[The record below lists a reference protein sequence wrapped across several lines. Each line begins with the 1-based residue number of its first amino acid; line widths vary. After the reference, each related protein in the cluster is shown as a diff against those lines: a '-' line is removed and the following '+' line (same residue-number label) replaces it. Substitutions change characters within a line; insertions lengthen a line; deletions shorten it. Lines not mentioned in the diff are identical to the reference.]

1 MTDQAKPTLVHD
13 SIRPSRAGFP
23 GEVAFLSAWQS
34 LMVGA
39 PADGSDPLLEAHS
52 DRWDG
57 SPAPDQAD
65 ATVAATLVQWLGTNA
80 GACLIQQARAL
91 ESGGLTGPEAY
102 RAAWAVRNAR
112 KRWINSGLRT
122 IERLMIPQDAEIGFD
137 GEPYE
142 APVLTVRQYETA
154 EHVCAWLGTE
164 AGKAFVTAR
173 EREMEAFGEHERMRQ
188 REANRTGS
196 PHPRSLGPEAVHDY
210 LRTLRKAVSA
220 AVGVRG
226 AA

>member
-1 MTDQAKPTLVHD
+1 MSDSTKAPLVHD
-13 SIRPSRAGFP
+13 SIRPSRDGFP
-23 GEVAFLSAWQS
+23 GEVAFLTAWQS
-34 LMVGA
+34 LMAGDLA
-39 PADGSDPLLEAHS
+39 GEADPLLEVHS
-52 DRWDG
+52 NRWDG
-57 SPAPDQAD
+57 CHAPDQAD

-80 GACLIQQARAL
+80 GACLIQQGRAL
-91 ESGGLTGPEAY
+91 ESGGLTGSEAY

-122 IERLMIPQDAEIGFD
+122 IERLMIPQEAEIGFD

-164 AGKAFVTAR
+164 AGKAFVKAR

-196 PHPRSLGPEAVHDY
+196 PQPRSLGAEAVHDY
-210 LRTLRKAVSA
+210 LRTLRKAVSS
-220 AVGVRG
+220 AVGARG